1 MATCCLNGTLYPC
14 HVGSSHSWWAQRM
27 GRMYASISGIIS
39 GCFFPT
45 TAMHMV
51 KHMVQV
57 HTSSTALRLAL
68 TTSRPGRITWCW
80 GCGSGSST
88 PCMPMACST
97 HSSTWICSTS
107 LFASGG
113 NPLPTDTYV
122 SLEQVSS
129 PLFGHTLECTRG
141 QQHAYHLESDLS
153 LPPSSLHFPL
163 QLQHSLE
170 LENVSSH
177 KYHNNLIFY

>member
-1 MATCCLNGTLYPC
+1 
-14 HVGSSHSWWAQRM
+14 
-27 GRMYASISGIIS
+27 MYASISGTMS
-39 GCFFPT
+39 GCT

-68 TTSRPGRITWCW
+68 ATSRPGRITWCR
-80 GCGSGSST
+80 GCGSESST

-163 QLQHSLE
+163 QLQQSLE

-177 KYHNNLIFY
+177 KCPAYSFIDISFHATTFTVG